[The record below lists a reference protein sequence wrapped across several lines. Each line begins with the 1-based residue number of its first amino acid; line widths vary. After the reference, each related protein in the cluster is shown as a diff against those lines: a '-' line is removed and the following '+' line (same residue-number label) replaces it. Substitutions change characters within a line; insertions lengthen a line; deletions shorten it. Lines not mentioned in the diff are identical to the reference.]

1 MSLLFSFQG
10 EEGPRGPPGE
20 PGDKGDKVGDSCS
33 GFPESFFFFFFVKAV
48 VCVKKKKKKL
58 FQSLNGGSDTD
69 VRRGSTEAD
78 FFIFC
83 RAAEVSKAHRV
94 QLAKRERM

>member
-1 MSLLFSFQG
+1 MDHLESQAIKETKWVTLVVVSL
-10 EEGPRGPPGE
+10 
-20 PGDKGDKVGDSCS
+20 KV
-33 GFPESFFFFFFVKAV
+33 FFFFFVKAV

>member
-1 MSLLFSFQG
+1 MDHLESQAIKETKWVTLVVVSL
-10 EEGPRGPPGE
+10 
-20 PGDKGDKVGDSCS
+20 KV
-33 GFPESFFFFFFVKAV
+33 FFFFCQGSG
-48 VCVKKKKKKL
+48 VCKKKKKKL

>member
-1 MSLLFSFQG
+1 MDHLESQAIKETKWVTLVVVSL
-10 EEGPRGPPGE
+10 
-20 PGDKGDKVGDSCS
+20 KV
-33 GFPESFFFFFFVKAV
+33 FFFFFCQGSG
-48 VCVKKKKKKL
+48 VCKKKKKL

>member
-1 MSLLFSFQG
+1 M
-10 EEGPRGPPGE
+10 
-20 PGDKGDKVGDSCS
+20 
-33 GFPESFFFFFFVKAV
+33 
-48 VCVKKKKKKL
+48 CVKKKKKKL

>member
-1 MSLLFSFQG
+1 MDHLESQAIKETKWVTLVVVSL
-10 EEGPRGPPGE
+10 
-20 PGDKGDKVGDSCS
+20 KVL
-33 GFPESFFFFFFVKAV
+33 FFFVKAV
-48 VCVKKKKKKL
+48 VCVKKKKKNL

-69 VRRGSTEAD
+69 VCRGSTEAD

>member
-1 MSLLFSFQG
+1 MDHLESQAIKETKWVTLVVVSL
-10 EEGPRGPPGE
+10 
-20 PGDKGDKVGDSCS
+20 KV
-33 GFPESFFFFFFVKAV
+33 FFFFFCQGSG
-48 VCVKKKKKKL
+48 VCKKKKKKL

-69 VRRGSTEAD
+69 VRCGSTEAD